1 MKISIVGAGKVA
13 YFIAKRFLENKH
25 QIVEVYNRTEATGK
39 DFAAFCKARF
49 IENIAEIS
57 TDIDALFILVKDDA
71 ILEISNEIK
80 DKHIFQIHCSGSLP
94 LTVLNTENAAVI
106 WPVYSIGKQ
115 DLRRDVPLILESKE
129 ENVEKVKEI
138 ANVISSNWN
147 LLQFKQRAILHLTA
161 VISNNFINHLLAEA
175 KEILEK
181 EAIPFDILKP
191 IIQQTVENA
200 LNDNPFLLQTG
211 PALRNDKKTM
221 EQHLLLLENWPDVKE
236 LYRAI
241 SKSIQQFHNIK

>member
-25 QIVEVYNRTEATGK
+25 QIVEVFNKTEATGK
-39 DFAAFCKARF
+39 DFALFCNATF
-49 IENIAEIS
+49 IEHITKIS

-71 ILEISNEIK
+71 IIEVSNKIK
-80 DKHIFQIHCSGSLP
+80 NKSIFQIHCSGSLP
-94 LTVLNTENAAVI
+94 LTVLNTQNAAVI

-115 DLRRDVPLILESKE
+115 DLIRDVPLILETKE
-129 ENVEKVKEI
+129 ENFNKVKEI
-138 ANVISSNWN
+138 ANVISPNWEI
-147 LLQFKQRAILHLTA
+147 LQFKQRAILHLTA

-181 EAIPFDILKP
+181 EDISFDILKP

-211 PALRNDKKTM
+211 PALRNDTKTM
-221 EQHLLLLENWPDVKE
+221 DQHLQLLENLPDVIE
-236 LYRAI
+236 LYLAI